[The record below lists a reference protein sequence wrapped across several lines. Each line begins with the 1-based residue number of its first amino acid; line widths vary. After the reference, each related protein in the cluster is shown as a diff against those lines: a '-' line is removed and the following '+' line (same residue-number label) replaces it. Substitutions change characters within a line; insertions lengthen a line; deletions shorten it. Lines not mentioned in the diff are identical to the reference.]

1 MLAAFSL
8 STPTRVGTIV
18 VVALLVTAVVTRGIG
33 RLIKRLPATMVT
45 GRSDQRTR
53 TLTTVLRST
62 LIAAIWIVVVIT
74 LLSEAGVNLGA
85 FVATATVVGGA
96 VAFGAQTLVRDVIA
110 GFFVLAEDQYG
121 VGDVVDLGHATGTVE
136 RISLRSTRLRD
147 NEGRVWW
154 VPNGQ
159 IVRVANL
166 TQGFANAVVDV
177 PFPITAEVA
186 VTVAALEAVVAPLE
200 AEVLGVQELTDDRF
214 ILRVTARTEP
224 GQQFGA
230 RRKLRAA
237 IADAYRDGRLPKP
250 APGGTTV
257 VLLGQ
262 PEPSESA

>member
-1 MLAAFSL
+1 MAADLSL
-8 STPTRVGTIV
+8 NAPTRVGVIL
-18 VVALLVTAVVTRGIG
+18 VVALLITAFVARGIS
-33 RLIKRLPATMVT
+33 RLMKRLPAAMVR
-45 GRSDQRTR
+45 GRGDQRTR

-62 LIAAIWIVVVIT
+62 LIAAIWIVAVIT

-85 FVATATVVGGA
+85 FVATATVIGGA

-159 IVRVANL
+159 IIRVANL
-166 TQGFANAVVDV
+166 TQGFANAVVDA

-186 VTVAALEAVVAPLE
+186 ATIETLTEVVAPLG
-200 AEVLGVQELTDDRF
+200 AEVLGVQELADDRF

-224 GQQFGA
+224 GQQFA
-230 RRKLRAA
+230 SRRSIRAA

-250 APGGTTV
+250 TPGGTTV
-257 VLLGQ
+257 VVLAQ
-262 PEPSESA
+262 PESSEAD